1 MNKRWMTWSVLGALA
16 TAGLGF
22 AGARALATGAPQL
35 SPLTY
40 GGVLTDK
47 DGKAYPSVQEVVLKF
62 YDKVDA
68 TAAKCV
74 APAALAEA
82 GTGRFSVV
90 LPGECAQA
98 VRDSPDLWSEATVG
112 GGKTVLPRVHVGAVP
127 YALEADSAKVAGSAG
142 AASGAL
148 QQEIAALQ
156 AKVDAVGGGGGGI
169 GVYDG
174 AGVYLG
180 KLITA
185 FQMGNDY
192 DLRLHIWTSTGY
204 NVTLTQNGKP
214 VPASIYFS
222 AKNCTGD
229 GYIDGYVGLAGKG
242 FLQAKLM
249 AYSAV
254 QNSWLAALPQ
264 APTKYTAIEAT
275 LALDKASVESASGLC
290 NNSPT
295 SYGSKLGLFKATKV
309 TLAETGL
316 PASIAPGLYVKPL

>member
-47 DGKAYPSVQEVVLKF
+47 DGKPYPSVQEVVLKF

-112 GGKTVLPRVHVGAVP
+112 GGKTVLPRVHVRAVP
-127 YALEADSAKVAGSAG
+127 YALEADSAKVAAG
-142 AASGAL
+142 ATGAL
-148 QQEIAALQ
+148 KAAVDGVVADVAALKK
-156 AKVDAVGGGGGGI
+156 APAGGGAPK
-169 GVYDG
+169 VVDG
-174 AGVYLG
+174 AGVVLGTPFEIGVEVVGLVTPKGYSVRFYLS
-180 KLITA
+180 
-185 FQMGNDY
+185 GNY
-192 DLRLHIWTSTGY
+192 LQESIGY
-204 NVTLTQNGKP
+204 SSN
-214 VPASIYFS
+214 
-222 AKNCTGD
+222 NCTGAPFRVVNSL
-229 GYIDGYVGLAGKG
+229 GLEMLPNLITFNSGILYATVGSLSYKLPSGSSKTEKG
-242 FLQAKLM
+242 GCFKH
-249 AYSAV
+249 
-254 QNSWLAALPQ
+254 NSVV
-264 APTKYTAIEAT
+264 
-275 LALDKASVESASGLC
+275 DASVAEL
-290 NNSPT
+290 
-295 SYGSKLGLFKATKV
+295 KV
-309 TLAETGL
+309 VTPQEIGL
-316 PASIAPGLYVKPL
+316 PDKITAPLKIVP

>member
-68 TAAKCV
+68 TSPKCT
-74 APAALAEA
+74 APATQAEA

-127 YALEADSAKVAGSAG
+127 YALEADSAKVAAG
-142 AASGAL
+142 ATGGLKAALDGVVADVAALKKAPAGGGAPKVVDGAGVVLGTLVSYASTANMAIMSGQGYVFYIGPDAKPLLSEKIYYTQPGCSGAAYRVADPAYVGGWARYAVPNGAGYWFVDIIGSSPVKSNKFVVASL
-148 QQEIAALQ
+148 DD
-156 AKVDAVGGGGGGI
+156 KGKCVDAVG
-169 GVYDG
+169 
-174 AGVYLG
+174 
-180 KLITA
+180 
-185 FQMGNDY
+185 N
-192 DLRLHIWTSTGY
+192 
-204 NVTLTQNGKP
+204 
-214 VPASIYFS
+214 
-222 AKNCTGD
+222 GD
-229 GYIDGYVGLAGKG
+229 GVLVA
-242 FLQAKLM
+242 
-249 AYSAV
+249 
-254 QNSWLAALPQ
+254 
-264 APTKYTAIEAT
+264 KYTQKEI
-275 LALDKASVESASGLC
+275 
-290 NNSPT
+290 
-295 SYGSKLGLFKATKV
+295 
-309 TLAETGL
+309 GL
-316 PASIAPGLYVKPL
+316 PDVIILPLKFVP

>member
-16 TAGLGF
+16 TAALGF

-47 DGKAYPSVQEVVLKF
+47 DGKPYPSAQEVVLKF

-68 TAAKCV
+68 TTPKCT
-74 APAALAEA
+74 APAAQAEA

-98 VRDSPDLWSEATVG
+98 VRDTPDLWSEATVG

-148 QQEIAALQ
+148 QQEIAALK
-156 AKVDAVGGGGGGI
+156 AKVDGVGGGGGGGGF

-204 NVTLTQNGKP
+204 NVTLTHNGKP
-214 VPASIYFS
+214 VQQSIYFS

-229 GYIDGYVGLAGKG
+229 GYIDGWVGLAGKG
-242 FLQAKLM
+242 HVQARLL

-254 QNSWLAALPQ
+254 QNSWLAALPKDP
-264 APTKYTAIEAT
+264 AKNTITET
-275 LALDKASVESASGLC
+275 FSSSG
-290 NNSPT
+290 
-295 SYGSKLGLFKATKV
+295 KRV
-309 TLAETGL
+309 
-316 PASIAPGLYVKPL
+316 